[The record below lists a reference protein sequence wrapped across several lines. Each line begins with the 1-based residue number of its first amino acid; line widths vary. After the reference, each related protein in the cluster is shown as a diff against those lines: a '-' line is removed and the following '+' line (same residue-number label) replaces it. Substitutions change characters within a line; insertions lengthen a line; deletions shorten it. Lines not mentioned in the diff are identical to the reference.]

1 MLIKLWRVPFFQGM
15 TDKLDF
21 LDGDQKGPAAASQKT
36 KSDAAKKG

>member
-1 MLIKLWRVPFFQGM
+1 M

-36 KSDAAKKG
+36 KGAAAAKKG